1 MEIEIGYGTT
11 PQKLNLPDGQILD
24 ILYPNKV
31 NIYSRGKEEVRRAL
45 SRPIASAA
53 LASIVCGKK
62 KIVIITSDITRP
74 MPSCLVLPIL
84 LDELKEAGIQ
94 PEQITIVFALG
105 SHRRHTEREK
115 EQLAG
120 SEVYRTIRCEDSSDS
135 DFLYLG
141 MTSGGTPVEICRTVA
156 EADFRIC
163 LGNIEYHYFAGYS
176 GGAKA
181 IMPGV
186 STRAAIQANHSRMVD
201 KKACAGNIEDN
212 PIRLDIEEVLKLCP
226 VDFILN
232 VVLDE
237 HKQIIHAVSGDV
249 IEAHREGCRFLDQLY
264 RKEIRQKADIVIVS
278 QGGAPKDLNLYQTQK
293 ALDNARHAVRPG
305 GIVILAGACPEGM
318 GEHVFETWMTQSQSP
333 QEILLRIQRDFQ
345 LGGHKAAAIA
355 MVLENARIFLVSE
368 MPDDFVR
375 SIYMEPYASVQ
386 EAYEA
391 AVQILGKHATVLIMP
406 YGGSTLPVSVQ
417 K

>member
-11 PQKLNLPDGQILD
+11 PQKLNLPDEQILD
-24 ILYPNKV
+24 ILYPNHV
-31 NIYSRGKEEVRRAL
+31 NIHLRGKEEVQRAL
-45 SRPIASAA
+45 SRPIASDS
-53 LASIVCGKK
+53 LASIARGKK
-62 KIVIITSDITRP
+62 KVAIITSDITRP
-74 MPSCLVLPIL
+74 MPSCIVLPVLIEEL
-84 LDELKEAGIQ
+84 LKAGITL
-94 PEQITIVFALG
+94 EQITIVFALG
-105 SHRRHTEREK
+105 SHRKHTEAEK
-115 EQLAG
+115 EKLVGHEIYQ
-120 SEVYRTIRCEDSSDS
+120 SVRCEDSSDS
-135 DFLYLG
+135 DFICLG
-141 MTSGGTPVEICRTVA
+141 TTSRGTPVEICRTVV
-156 EADFRIC
+156 ESDLRIC

-186 STRAAIQANHSRMVD
+186 STRAAIQANHSRMIEAS
-201 KKACAGNIEDN
+201 ACAGNIDSN
-212 PIRLDIEEVLKLCP
+212 PIRLDIEEVLDFCP

-237 HKQIIHAVSGDV
+237 HKQIIRAVCGDV
-249 IEAHREGCRFLDQLY
+249 IQAHREGCRFLDQLY

-305 GIVILAGACPEGM
+305 GIVILAGACQEGM
-318 GEHVFETWMTQSQSP
+318 GEHVFETWMTKSQSP
-333 QEILLRIQRDFQ
+333 QEILARIQTDFQ

-391 AVQILGKHATVLIMP
+391 AVRIQGKDATVLIMP
-406 YGGSTLPVSVQ
+406 YGGSTLPVSVSE
-417 K
+417 